1 MKICLQVIV
10 KTILCMFEI
19 RICGITFAEPIPELV
34 NHSIQCEM
42 LVVLGLKLHT
52 GLLKGVLF
60 YLQP

>member
-1 MKICLQVIV
+1 MPMKVCLQVIV

-19 RICGITFAEPIPELV
+19 RICCITLAEPIPEFV
-34 NHSIQCEM
+34 NYSIKCEM

-60 YLQP
+60 